1 MKEQVTEL
9 RSTPPVEADNLSV
22 EHSLALIG
30 RNDCLPKFCER
41 IEWMTVAGSK
51 LTLLPNS
58 RWSAFNQVESKRYVT
73 PLAVLHPRDGRTD
86 ALLTCKLATVT
97 CWNNGLGIF
106 TAELVSGTLGS
117 SRLLA
122 SMCNFEQPHHDVQDV
137 VSKYENC
144 VAVCRSLDAAR
155 EKRPV
160 HRPRSSFLRVSL
172 PERGFLF

>member
-1 MKEQVTEL
+1 MEDRCGQQ
-9 RSTPPVEADNLSV
+9 TPPTAELS
-22 EHSLALIG
+22 HG
-30 RNDCLPKFCER
+30 PPC
-41 IEWMTVAGSK
+41 
-51 LTLLPNS
+51 
-58 RWSAFNQVESKRYVT
+58 RWSAFNQVEAKRYVT
-73 PLAVLHPRDGRTD
+73 PLVVLHPRDGRTD

-172 PERGFLF
+172 PERGFRF